1 MQGSKCATRLFQL
14 FCSFIV
20 GASFLQTK
28 NAPAPVAPPI
38 ILSVT
43 EVIHGMSTKRSLFV
57 RLTSDGNLEGEDWGG
72 DRGPSRHSVT
82 LPSEE
87 LATIVKR
94 LDALDVARLRPTMGP
109 YNTYTDTS
117 AELQIQILVR
127 GEGKQYLLWNP
138 WLCTLPSCSMG
149 KKKQMPRAV
158 KTLFCEISLLRS
170 RISREP
176 LPPGCPTNP

>member
-1 MQGSKCATRLFQL
+1 MRCALFSTL
-14 FCSFIV
+14 VFIA
-20 GASFLQTK
+20 GASFPQIK
-28 NAPAPVAPPI
+28 NARAPVAPAT

-43 EVIHGMSTKRSLFV
+43 EVIHGMSTTRSLFV
-57 RLTSDGNLEGEDWGG
+57 RLTGDGNLEDEDWGG

-82 LPSEE
+82 LQSEE
-87 LATIVKR
+87 LAAIVKR
-94 LDALDVARLRPTMGP
+94 LDALDVAGLQPSMGP

-127 GEGKQYLLWNP
+127 GERKQYLLWNP
-138 WLCTLPSCSMG
+138 WLCTLPSCSMS

-158 KTLFCEISLLRS
+158 TSLFCEISLLRS